1 MLSLALR
8 ALLRVRACVRRYI
21 LHPISTGRLVWD
33 YGLRFLVLATLVVVP
48 LRLAFVYKESQGDG
62 SSTSPLSFLIIYA
75 DVALDALCTLDVA
88 SNFSFGF
95 VTMNPE
101 TARREVVSDP
111 RKIAQRYLR
120 HSCVLEVLSIGFPF
134 QADAKR
140 PLHMQLVSLLKLL
153 RVQRWFRVR
162 ARERHRAHEAGRM
175 PRNVVVEKLS
185 NILKLLIVFLAWAHL
200 TGCLYYFLS
209 RVQGVP
215 LEEADADANDG
226 GVSESVVPW
235 IVKLR
240 RQFPG
245 RFEEESVGRIYVISL
260 YWAMATSLTI
270 GYGELTPQTSVEQA
284 FAVFMM
290 LLSSV
295 LYASIFGQVTTL
307 VDSLDQMRRRYQ
319 DELQR
324 FTEVASLYRLPWSLR
339 GRIYNH
345 VHFNWS
351 VKKGVDM
358 ESVLRSLPNG
368 VRRDVQMFL
377 LSNIVAN
384 FPIFAKAPVNFVMA
398 VVEKVKEQSN
408 TTPPTHAALTHPPA
422 LSLSLYSS
430 ATNYS
435 SPTSTSSP
443 PTSQAIIYTLYIL
456 DA

>member
-1 MLSLALR
+1 MR
-8 ALLRVRACVRRYI
+8 VRRYI

-62 SSTSPLSFLIIYA
+62 NTSPLSFLIVYA

-398 VVEKVKEQSN
+398 VVEKVKAKQHHASN
-408 TTPPTHAALTHPPA
+408 PRNTDAPSRPCVSLSLSP
-422 LSLSLYSS
+422 SLSLYSS
-430 ATNYS
+430 ATNCS

-443 PTSQAIIYTLYIL
+443 PTSQAIIYTLYI
-456 DA
+456 